1 MTVFYLEIFPHYGSL
16 GVKVPT
22 FIVKWLI
29 FWEFGNSCIMSTG
42 GSEDSSSSGRSSSTS
57 ERTSGITVTSP
68 DNPLRLLNS
77 QSPNQQFL
85 QFYRRQTPQEDLLS
99 TLQGIGK
106 KTTSSDSESFWILCK
121 KRGRLKK
128 ELIFF
133 IWEKINIIRFQLFQL
148 FILERDL
155 HLLQW
160 WLMVTA

>member
-1 MTVFYLEIFPHYGSL
+1 
-16 GVKVPT
+16 
-22 FIVKWLI
+22 
-29 FWEFGNSCIMSTG
+29 MSTG

-106 KTTSSDSESFWILCK
+106 KISTLESLDFV
-121 KRGRLKK
+121 
-128 ELIFF
+128 
-133 IWEKINIIRFQLFQL
+133 Q
-148 FILERDL
+148 
-155 HLLQW
+155 
-160 WLMVTA
+160 